1 MQTFWRLI
9 TLPLRLGARL
19 AVGAVGVLLMTV
31 GLYLWN
37 SLGLTAFGPALMLL
51 GVLVAIRAIF

>member
-1 MQTFWRLI
+1 MHGFWRLI

-19 AVGAVGVLLMTV
+19 AVGAVGVLIMTV

-37 SLGLTAFGPALMLL
+37 SLDLTSAGLALMVL
-51 GVLVAIRAIF
+51 GLLVAIRAVF